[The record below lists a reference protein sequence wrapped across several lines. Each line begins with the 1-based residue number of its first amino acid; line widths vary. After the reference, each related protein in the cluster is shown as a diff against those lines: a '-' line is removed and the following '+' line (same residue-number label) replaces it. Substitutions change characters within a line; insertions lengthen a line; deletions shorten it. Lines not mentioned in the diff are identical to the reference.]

1 MKLYANN
8 NFIVV
13 VDGTTIKAQFLKS
26 NFNFTFKNGTF
37 SLFDDAHRKFG
48 VKSGT
53 YGVRNQDN
61 LIFDDDMSLLNYLT
75 ALRLEAGGSNKAD
88 LVNGKV
94 PLAQIDNSIILDSQL
109 NDTVAPFIAHGLNN
123 SNPHGVTKAQVGL
136 GNVDNTSDE
145 DKPMSTAVENA
156 LSLKADLIEGYI
168 NPAQVQSP
176 ISAGRTTVFNGRA
189 SSTNQET
196 YLTLTIPGNDARLK
210 AGSIFLIRVFG
221 TQSQAA
227 VSNTVT
233 FDIMVNS
240 TQIIA
245 SGTVETGANSQ
256 TNRGVLFEAIV
267 TFYTVGSSGQII
279 GSGKTEV
286 SGVLPIITKAD
297 ITPTG
302 VDTTQDVEIRLR
314 CGNGTSNASNIIR
327 VTNAM
332 IMQMK

>member
-13 VDGTTIKAQFLKS
+13 VDGEQIKAQFVKS
-26 NFNFTFKNGTF
+26 RFNFTYKNGTF

-53 YGVRNQDN
+53 YGVRNQADA
-61 LIFDDDMSLLNYLT
+61 IFVDDLSLLNYLT

-88 LVNGKV
+88 LLNGKV
-94 PLAQIDNSIILDSQL
+94 PLEQIDESIILNYQL
-109 NDTVAPFIAHGLNN
+109 AEAILPLQNHASST
-123 SNPHGVTKAQVGL
+123 SNPHGTTKTQVGL
-136 GNVDNTSDE
+136 GNVDNTSDA
-145 DKPMSTAVENA
+145 DKPISTAVSSA
-156 LSLKADLIEGYI
+156 LKQKADLVGSYV
-168 NPAQVQSP
+168 NPAQIQPP
-176 ISAGRTTVFNGRA
+176 ISGGLTAVFNGRA
-189 SSTNQET
+189 SSAELET
-196 YLTLTIPGNDARLK
+196 FLSLTIAAKDTRLK
-210 AGSIFLIRVFG
+210 DGSMFLVRVFG

-233 FDIMVNS
+233 FELNYNG
-240 TQIIA
+240 TKTIA
-245 SGTVETGANSQ
+245 SGTVSTGSAAI

-267 TFYTVGSSGQII
+267 TFYSVGSTGKIT

-286 SGVLPIITKAD
+286 SGVLPVITTAD
-297 ITPTG
+297 TATFD
-302 VDTTQDVEIRLR
+302 VDTNADVVFNLR
-314 CGNGTSNASNIIR
+314 CANGTANASNIIR

>member
-1 MKLYANN
+1 MRLYANN

-13 VDGTTIKAQFLKS
+13 VDGTQIKAQFVKS
-26 NFNFTFKNGTF
+26 RFNFTYKKGTF

-53 YGVRNQDN
+53 YGIRNQADA
-61 LIFDDDMSLLNYLT
+61 IFADDLSLLNYLT

-88 LVNGKV
+88 LLNGKV
-94 PLAQIDNSIILDSQL
+94 PLEQMDESIILDYQL
-109 NDTVAPFIAHGLNN
+109 NAAVLPLQNHASST
-123 SNPHGVTKAQVGL
+123 SNPHGTTKAQVGL
-136 GNVDNTSDE
+136 GKVDNTSDV
-145 DKPMSTAVENA
+145 DKPVSTAVSNA
-156 LSLKADLIEGYI
+156 LKQKADLVGSYV
-168 NPAQVQSP
+168 NPAQIQQP
-176 ISAGRTTVFNGRA
+176 ISGGLTAVFNGRA
-189 SSTNQET
+189 ASTNLET
-196 YLTLTIPGNDARLK
+196 FLSLTIAANDARLK

-233 FDIMVNS
+233 FDVDYNS
-240 TQIIA
+240 TKTIA
-245 SGTVETGANSQ
+245 SGTVATGSAAQ

-267 TFYTVGSSGQII
+267 TFYSVGAKGKIT

-286 SGVLPIITKAD
+286 SGVLPVISQAD
-297 ITPTG
+297 TAPFDI
-302 VDTTQDVEIRLR
+302 DTTADVVINLR
-314 CGNGTSNASNIIR
+314 CANRTANASNVIR